1 MHVVGGA
8 LIDNKRLLVGLRAK
22 GKQHADMW
30 EIPGGKVEPGE
41 DGPSALRRE
50 FEEELGC
57 TIEVHEAIG
66 EVTLNEPSATLV
78 FVAYRCS
85 LSAGRPVA
93 LEHQELRW
101 IGEEELE
108 RLMWAPADRPLLDR
122 FAHALR
128 GSR

>member
-1 MHVVGGA
+1 MRVVGGV
-8 LIDNKRLLVGLRAK
+8 LIDNHRLLVGLRAE
-22 GKQHADMW
+22 GKQHANMW
-30 EIPGGKVEPGE
+30 EIPGGKVEAGE
-41 DGPSALRRE
+41 DEPTALRRE

-57 TIEVHEAIG
+57 TIQVHETIG
-66 EVTLNEPSATLV
+66 EVRLDEPLTRLV

-85 LSAGRPVA
+85 LLDGTPRA

-101 IGEEELE
+101 IGEEELKS
-108 RLMWAPADRPLLDR
+108 LAWAPADRPLLDR

>member
-1 MHVVGGA
+1 MRVVGGA
-8 LIDNKRLLVGLRAK
+8 LIDNKRLLVGLRAE
-22 GKQHADMW
+22 GKQHANMW
-30 EIPGGKVEPGE
+30 EIPGGKVEAGE
-41 DGPSALRRE
+41 DEPSALRRE

-57 TIEVHEAIG
+57 RIEVHEKIG
-66 EVTLNEPSATLV
+66 EVTLNEPTTKLV

-85 LSAGRPVA
+85 LSSGVPEA

-101 IGEEELE
+101 VNEEAFESLT
-108 RLMWAPADRPLLDR
+108 WAPADRPLLDR